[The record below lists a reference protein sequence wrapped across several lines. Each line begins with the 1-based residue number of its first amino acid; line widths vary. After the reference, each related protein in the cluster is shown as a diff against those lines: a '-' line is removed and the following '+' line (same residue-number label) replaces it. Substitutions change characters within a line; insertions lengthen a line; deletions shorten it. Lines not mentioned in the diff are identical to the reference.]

1 MRNDED
7 AIDTGAVIIA
17 SRQARRPGRKR
28 SRRGHQDPKSID
40 SSSCLIL
47 ISMLLLGSS
56 SSSRTT
62 MRGVFVSGFAS
73 VRTKYP
79 QSRSQWNALSKLQF
93 LEEKSSIRRKG
104 AFAVRNYHSSCYS
117 TASAEQDTP
126 TFAAD
131 FIPTTDSVSSTTTIE
146 TCYDRLFDIRLP
158 EGRCVGLQLHE
169 LSEDDPNGLTPK
181 AILDPDHT
189 NTNTNT
195 NHHWLHSLL
204 HPEEVAYGMDRSCSN
219 ARESFFLGRLAMRQA
234 LGFGPHHVQTTDAI
248 LKDEYGRPA
257 VPTGFLGSISHK
269 RGTGV
274 ALVAVDDSVS
284 TESYTAGSPRLGI
297 GIDLEQ
303 ICSQGKS
310 SIARKVL
317 TKREI
322 ENLGQIEVRFNLV
335 ALLTD
340 TGRCVYRLCYGALL
354 SAGWLVPTEV
364 VAHGMYY
371 LFYFSRDYPV
381 TKRSFCVSASR
392 KASTRQCTP

>member
-1 MRNDED
+1 M
-7 AIDTGAVIIA
+7 
-17 SRQARRPGRKR
+17 K
-28 SRRGHQDPKSID
+28 
-40 SSSCLIL
+40 
-47 ISMLLLGSS
+47 
-56 SSSRTT
+56 
-62 MRGVFVSGFAS
+62 GVFVSGFAS

-79 QSRSQWNALSKLQF
+79 QSRSQWNVRALSKLLLQ
-93 LEEKSSIRRKG
+93 EESSVCRKV
-104 AFAVRNYHSSCYS
+104 ALVRNYRSTCFS

-131 FIPTTDSVSSTTTIE
+131 FIPTTDSTIQ

-169 LSEDDPNGLTPK
+169 LSEDDPNGLTPQ
-181 AILDPDHT
+181 AILDPDH
-189 NTNTNT
+189 TNT

-204 HPEEVAYGMDRSCSN
+204 HPEEVAYGIDRSCSN
-219 ARESFFLGRLAMRQA
+219 ARESFFLGRLAMREA

-284 TESYTAGSPRLGI
+284 TAESNTAGSPRLGI

-303 ICSQGKS
+303 ICSQGRS

-322 ENLGQIEVRFNLV
+322 EDLGRIEVCFTCRF
-335 ALLTD
+335 
-340 TGRCVYRLCYGALL
+340 
-354 SAGWLVPTEV
+354 
-364 VAHGMYY
+364 
-371 LFYFSRDYPV
+371 
-381 TKRSFCVSASR
+381 
-392 KASTRQCTP
+392 

>member
-1 MRNDED
+1 MRNDEN
-7 AIDTGAVIIA
+7 AIHTGAVIIA
-17 SRQARRPGRKR
+17 SRQAGRPGCKR
-28 SRRGHQDPKSID
+28 SRRGHPDHKSID
-40 SSSCLIL
+40 SKASAFFLVL
-47 ISMLLLGSS
+47 ISMLLGWTCTCSF
-56 SSSRTT
+56 SRTA

-79 QSRSQWNALSKLQF
+79 QSLSQWNVHALSKLQ
-93 LEEKSSIRRKG
+93 LLNKESSVCRKG
-104 AFAVRNYHSSCYS
+104 AFATRNYHHSTCYS

-169 LSEDDPNGLTPK
+169 LSEDDPNGLTPQ

-189 NTNTNT
+189 NTNA
-195 NHHWLHSLL
+195 NHHWLRSLL
-204 HPEEVAYGMDRSCSN
+204 HPKEVAYGLDRSCSN

-248 LKDEYGRPA
+248 LKDKYGRPA
-257 VPTGFLGSISHK
+257 VPNGFLGSISHK

-284 TESYTAGSPRLGI
+284 TESNTAGSPRLGI

-322 ENLGQIEVRFNLV
+322 EDLGRIEVCF
-335 ALLTD
+335 T
-340 TGRCVYRLCYGALL
+340 YCYWMDVCMYIICDGAL
-354 SAGWLVPTEV
+354 
-364 VAHGMYY
+364 
-371 LFYFSRDYPV
+371 
-381 TKRSFCVSASR
+381 
-392 KASTRQCTP
+392 

>member
-7 AIDTGAVIIA
+7 AATGVVILT
-17 SRQARRPGRKR
+17 SRQGRPGCKR
-28 SRRGHQDPKSID
+28 SRRDKKSDKSTD
-40 SSSCLIL
+40 SSASASYLIL
-47 ISMLLLGSS
+47 ISILLGWTSS

-79 QSRSQWNALSKLQF
+79 QRRSQWSTLSKL
-93 LEEKSSIRRKG
+93 LVHEESLVSRKG
-104 AFAVRNYHSSCYS
+104 AFACDRSIQVKVRNYYHSACYS

-126 TFAAD
+126 TFAAAD
-131 FIPTTDSVSSTTTIE
+131 LPTTDSITTTIQ
-146 TCYDRLFDIRLP
+146 TSYDRLFDIRLP

-169 LSEDDPNGLTPK
+169 LSEDDPNGLTPQ
-181 AILDPDHT
+181 AILDQD
-189 NTNTNT
+189 ND
-195 NHHWLHSLL
+195 HHWLHSLL
-204 HPEEVAYGMDRSCSN
+204 HPEEVAYGINRSCSN

-234 LGFGPHHVQTTDAI
+234 LGFGPHHLRTTDAI

-257 VPTGFLGSISHK
+257 VPIGFVGSISHK

-274 ALVAVDDSVS
+274 ALVAVDDSS
-284 TESYTAGSPRLGI
+284 TESNDAGIISPRLGI

-303 ICSQGKS
+303 ICSQGRS
-310 SIARKVL
+310 SIARKIL

-322 ENLGQIEVRFNLV
+322 EDLGRIEVCILFVV
-335 ALLTD
+335 AMWMC
-340 TGRCVYRLCYGALL
+340 GCEGALF
-354 SAGWLVPTEV
+354 SAGWCPRMSLLTVCTLLPI
-364 VAHGMYY
+364 
-371 LFYFSRDYPV
+371 LFVYFSRDCRV

>member
-1 MRNDED
+1 MIEIVLLVVEEFTRQKENCTNLNSEFGTLSRGMRNDEN
-7 AIDTGAVIIA
+7 AIHTGAVIIA
-17 SRQARRPGRKR
+17 SRQAGRPGCKR
-28 SRRGHQDPKSID
+28 SRRGHKDHKSVD
-40 SSSCLIL
+40 SSASASYLVL
-47 ISMLLLGSS
+47 ISMLLGWTCA
-56 SSSRTT
+56 SSSRTS

-79 QSRSQWNALSKLQF
+79 QNRSQWNVQAISKLHF
-93 LEEKSSIRRKG
+93 LHEESSVCSKG
-104 AFAVRNYHSSCYS
+104 AFAARNYHSTCYS

-131 FIPTTDSVSSTTTIE
+131 FIPTTDSVSSTTTTIE
-146 TCYDRLFDIRLP
+146 TCYDQLFDIRLP

-169 LSEDDPNGLTPK
+169 LSEDDPNGLTPQ
-181 AILDPDHT
+181 AILDPDHA
-189 NTNTNT
+189 NTNTI
-195 NHHWLHSLL
+195 HHWLHSLL

-274 ALVAVDDSVS
+274 ALVAADDSVS
-284 TESYTAGSPRLGI
+284 TESNTAGSPRLGI

-322 ENLGQIEVRFNLV
+322 EDLGRIEVRF
-335 ALLTD
+335 A
-340 TGRCVYRLCYGALL
+340 CC
-354 SAGWLVPTEV
+354 
-364 VAHGMYY
+364 
-371 LFYFSRDYPV
+371 
-381 TKRSFCVSASR
+381 C
-392 KASTRQCTP
+392 

>member
-1 MRNDED
+1 
-7 AIDTGAVIIA
+7 
-17 SRQARRPGRKR
+17 
-28 SRRGHQDPKSID
+28 
-40 SSSCLIL
+40 
-47 ISMLLLGSS
+47 MLLGWTCV
-56 SSSRTT
+56 SSSRSI

-79 QSRSQWNALSKLQF
+79 QSRSKWNALSKL
-93 LEEKSSIRRKG
+93 LLHEESVCGKG
-104 AFAVRNYHSSCYS
+104 AKVRNFHSTCYS

-131 FIPTTDSVSSTTTIE
+131 IPTTDSTTTPIQ
-146 TCYDRLFDIRLP
+146 TCYDRLFDVRLP

-169 LSEDDPNGLTPK
+169 LSEDDPNGLTPQ
-181 AILDPDHT
+181 AILDED
-189 NTNTNT
+189 
-195 NHHWLHSLL
+195 NHHWLHGLL
-204 HPEEVAYGMDRSCSN
+204 HPEEVAYGIDRSCSN

-234 LGFGPHHVQTTDAI
+234 LGFGPHHVQTTEAI

-274 ALVAVDDSVS
+274 ALVAVDDSS
-284 TESYTAGSPRLGI
+284 AESNAGSPRLGI

-322 ENLGQIEVRFNLV
+322 EDLGRIEVCFY
-335 ALLTD
+335 LLLLD
-340 TGRCVYRLCYGALL
+340 GCVYMCDDALL
-354 SAGWLVPTEV
+354 SAGCCPRTDV
-364 VAHGMYY
+364 VAHGIYGYY
-371 LFYFSRDYPV
+371 LVFVFAYL
-381 TKRSFCVSASR
+381 
-392 KASTRQCTP
+392 